1 MPDPGILTSWIRA
14 TWTGWLLGVPLI
26 IVFALAGEA
35 VGIGGFQVL
44 VGLGM
49 GVGVGFMQARAL
61 RPLVASAGR
70 WRWPCMVGLSLPFL
84 TTDLLREAGQEV
96 PYSIYLAVA
105 LGGLIAGIWQA
116 RLLRRWFGRA
126 GWWVVA
132 SVLGWSLAAGLG
144 ALADGLSRAYA
155 FRGVW
160 GALAYL
166 GIIAAGGLILG
177 VLTGL
182 ALAGLV
188 REPAATQSAAA

>member
-1 MPDPGILTSWIRA
+1 MRETGILTRWIRA
-14 TWTGWLLGVPLI
+14 TWTGWILGVPLI

-35 VGIGGFQVL
+35 MGIGGFQVL

-61 RPLVASAGR
+61 RPLVAAAGQ
-70 WRWPCMVGLSLPFL
+70 WRWSCVVGLSLPFL
-84 TTDLLREAGQEV
+84 TTDLLRESGREV

-116 RLLRRWFGRA
+116 LLLRRWFGRA

-132 SVLGWSLAAGLG
+132 SLLGWSLAAGLG
-144 ALADGLSRAYA
+144 ELADGMSRAYS
-155 FRGVW
+155 FRGIW

-177 VLTGL
+177 VVTGM

-188 REPAATQSAAA
+188 REPAATPSSTA